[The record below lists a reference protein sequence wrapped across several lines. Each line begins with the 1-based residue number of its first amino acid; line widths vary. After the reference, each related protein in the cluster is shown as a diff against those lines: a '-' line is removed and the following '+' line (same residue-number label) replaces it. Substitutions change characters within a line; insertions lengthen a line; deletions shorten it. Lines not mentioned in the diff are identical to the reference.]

1 MAMTPKRP
9 VAANVDAY
17 IRGFPPD
24 VQALLERMRSTVRR
38 AAPDAEE
45 FISYGMPAYRQHGIV
60 AYFAAFKQHIGFYP
74 PFQGNA
80 RLERAAAPYAGEK
93 GNLRFPYAEP
103 IPFDL
108 IDGMVRHRAQA
119 NLAKAAKPRA
129 KK

>member
-45 FISYGMPAYRQHGIV
+45 FISYGMPAYRQSS
-60 AYFAAFKQHIGFYP
+60 Q
-74 PFQGNA
+74 
-80 RLERAAAPYAGEK
+80 RAS
-93 GNLRFPYAEP
+93 
-103 IPFDL
+103 
-108 IDGMVRHRAQA
+108 
-119 NLAKAAKPRA
+119 KPKSTIWASNTSQKRSCNRSGGL
-129 KK
+129 